1 MIIKHLINQEDAWI
15 DFKDFCFKS
24 KPFNAFCLGSRTMR
38 EQSIRKYFN
47 NFCSECQIY
56 TAEDNG
62 DNILY
67 IFNKECDNFN
77 MIQFI
82 FSKRPRYL
90 KKTFEAAYAIMDHIR
105 TDNNKYFAS
114 AIRRTFK
121 VDSYKKWID
130 RYDKRAI
137 ILNNEDETVLW
148 YNKEKMEKTLKV
160 VGTNNASQHL
170 QDKIVKYEIINVESG
185 INACVTQVSIDDQKY
200 LFDCKRISL
209 REGKGIIQGMISD
222 DKTFVA
228 NIVLEFNP

>member
-1 MIIKHLINQEDAWI
+1 MIIKQLIYKSEAWED
-15 DFKDFCFKS
+15 FRNFCLKS
-24 KPFNAFCLGSRTMR
+24 KPYKAFSIGSRHMR
-38 EQSIRKYFN
+38 INSVKRYFDQFCQDCDIYYCENMGYVFLKECKVYNHIQFLFSSQIKSNSAAIEAFHSILDYVHQKNGKYFK
-47 NFCSECQIY
+47 SE
-56 TAEDNG
+56 
-62 DNILY
+62 
-67 IFNKECDNFN
+67 
-77 MIQFI
+77 
-82 FSKRPRYL
+82 
-90 KKTFEAAYAIMDHIR
+90 
-105 TDNNKYFAS
+105 
-114 AIRRTFK
+114 IRRVFK
-121 VDSYKKWID
+121 VNSYKKWID

-160 VGTNNASQHL
+160 IGTNNASQHL